1 MSMWVLGLI
10 TIGIVWLVS
19 RSPVKAGPQYPG
31 STLRNS

>member
-19 RSPVKAGPQYPG
+19 RLFWVVDLIDRKE
-31 STLRNS
+31 RD